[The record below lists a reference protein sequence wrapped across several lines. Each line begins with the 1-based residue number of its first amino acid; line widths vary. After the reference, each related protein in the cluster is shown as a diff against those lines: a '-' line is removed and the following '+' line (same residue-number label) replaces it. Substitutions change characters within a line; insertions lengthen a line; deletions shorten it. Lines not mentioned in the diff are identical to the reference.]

1 MVDKCAS
8 YSKMTVF
15 ETFDSEGR
23 RVGNDDKMLLSKVFV
38 VCKCPGGPG
47 HFITAKCPVPG
58 AHRASNAPEF
68 FLGGCS
74 QLELTRT

>member
-47 HFITAKCPVPG
+47 HFLLLNARSLELILHQMPG
-58 AHRASNAPEF
+58 V